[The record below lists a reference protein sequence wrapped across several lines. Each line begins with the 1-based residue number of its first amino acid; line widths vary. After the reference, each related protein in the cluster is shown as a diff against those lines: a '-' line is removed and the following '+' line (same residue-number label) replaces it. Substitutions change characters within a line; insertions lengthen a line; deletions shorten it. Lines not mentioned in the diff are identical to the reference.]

1 MTTTKMTIEAI
12 MDAKQEKYIKL
23 LNNEIMNVIM
33 KYNEKAAQENSP
45 ITLQTYILL
54 IDIAAELASQLNLS
68 KKDQISST
76 NHFIKQYAK
85 KNKSIDIELNKKLA
99 NSLNETNDVAIS
111 MDNEEQESDDEIS
124 SLFSK
129 EFETKKDCN

>member
-1 MTTTKMTIEAI
+1 MN
-12 MDAKQEKYIKL
+12 AKQEKYIKL
-23 LNNEIMNVIM
+23 LNAEIMNSIM
-33 KYNEKAAQENSP
+33 KLNEKAAKENAP

-54 IDIAAELASQLNLS
+54 IDVAAELASQLGLS

-76 NHFIKQYAK
+76 NHFIKQYSK
-85 KNKSIDIELNKKLA
+85 KNKSVDIELNKKLSD
-99 NSLNETNDVAIS
+99 SLDEENDVSVS
-111 MDNEEQESDDEIS
+111 MDEDEASSDDEIS